1 MTTATQ
7 GSILLLMQP
16 NRSTS
21 NQTAASAVKI
31 AAARG
36 NLKPMPVKLSGA
48 LIQSARSSADLD
60 DRSVA
65 SQVEHW
71 ARLGQKMERI
81 LPLDLIQQVKNANS
95 LSISDGERVYAAIT
109 AFFSN
114 PKKAE
119 LVSASIFQNGHP
131 AYEGDPLDH
140 DGIVQVWPN
149 GDRVRGSIVNRQFVP
164 KT

>member
-1 MTTATQ
+1 MH
-7 GSILLLMQP
+7 S
-16 NRSTS
+16 NRSIS
-21 NQTAASAVKI
+21 NQNEGSAVKTS
-31 AAARG
+31 AARS
-36 NLKPMPVKLSGA
+36 NLKPLPVKLSGA
-48 LIQSARSSADLD
+48 LIQLARSNADLD

-81 LPLDLIQQVKNANS
+81 LPLDLIQQVKNADS

-119 LVSASIFQNGHP
+119 LVSAAIFQNGHP

-149 GDRVRGSIVNRQFVP
+149 GDRVRGSMVNRQFVP